1 MNNRY
6 RLVFSRARGMLIP
19 VEETASASRKCGAG
33 ERIVVATVAA
43 VLLVGIPV
51 GSGSAYA
58 QIVPGGANAP
68 KVQQTANGLP
78 QVNVNRPS
86 AAGVS
91 MNSYSQFDVQKNGA
105 VINNSPTIVN
115 TQLAGYVNGNPNY
128 AAGQSARI
136 IVNQVN
142 SANPSQLNGPAE
154 IAGKAATFVL
164 ANPQGISINGGG
176 FINAPR
182 VVLTTGVPNLDANGA
197 LTGYTVTGG
206 NITVSGA
213 GFNASNV
220 DQVDLLARAVQANA
234 AIYAKNLNVVAGANN
249 INHDTLVATPIAGNG
264 APSPVS
270 IDVSQLGGMYAG
282 KILLSSNEF
291 GVGVSNAGV
300 IAAQVGDFTLSAA
313 GVVTLTGRTTASGNV
328 ILNASQGI
336 SNSGTTYAQQS
347 LVASTGGALANSG
360 TMAAQGGLAA
370 NAGSIASSGT
380 LGAGVNGDGVVTQPG
395 ALNLTTTGALS
406 ATGTNLAGGDA
417 HLAGASLNLAGSET
431 SATGNMTL
439 AANAGDANLAGA
451 NVKAGQALAT
461 RASGAVTTDHATLSS
476 GGSQTLDAAALS
488 NRAGQIISGGAL
500 STNVAGAANNTGGVA
515 QAAGAQ
521 SINAGSLDNTGGH
534 ILSLNADGL
543 NLVIGSA
550 LVNGAGGVIGG
561 NGNVSASANTFTNVG
576 QFSALHDAVI
586 RAWGFGNS
594 GSVTAGGLLSA
605 SATGALSNVLGTLS
619 GGTVNVSGASIDNTK
634 GDIDGTSVSVATT
647 GDLVNRSGTIA
658 QSGSGAQTLSAGG
671 KLDNS
676 AGGNIASNAT
686 DLSIKGASVDNDSG
700 AIQHAGTGKLDVSAT
715 GATGGVS
722 SVGGKIASN
731 GSVAIA
737 GQTVDTSRGSATVDL
752 Q

>member
-1 MNNRY
+1 MNKSY

-33 ERIVVATVAA
+33 ESAVVATVAA

-105 VINNSPTIVN
+105 VINNSPTVVN

-142 SANPSQLNGPAE
+142 SANPSQLNGPTE

-164 ANPQGISINGGG
+164 ANPQGISVNGGG

-197 LTGYTVTGG
+197 LAGYTVTGG
-206 NITVSGA
+206 SITVSGA

-300 IAAQVGDFTLSAA
+300 IAAQAGDFTLSAG

-336 SNSGTTYAQQS
+336 NNSGTTYAQQS

-370 NAGSIASSGT
+370 NAGSIASTGT
-380 LGAGVNGDGVVTQPG
+380 LGAGVNGDGVVTEPG
-395 ALNLTTTGALS
+395 ALNLNATGALS

-417 HLAGASLNLAGSET
+417 V
-431 SATGNMTL
+431 GN
-439 AANAGDANLAGA
+439 
-451 NVKAGQALAT
+451 
-461 RASGAVTTDHATLSS
+461 
-476 GGSQTLDAAALS
+476 
-488 NRAGQIISGGAL
+488 
-500 STNVAGAANNTGGVA
+500 
-515 QAAGAQ
+515 
-521 SINAGSLDNTGGH
+521 GSL
-534 ILSLNADGL
+534 
-543 NLVIGSA
+543 
-550 LVNGAGGVIGG
+550 
-561 NGNVSASANTFTNVG
+561 VG
-576 QFSALHDAVI
+576 DDW
-586 RAWGFGNS
+586 R
-594 GSVTAGGLLSA
+594 
-605 SATGALSNVLGTLS
+605 
-619 GGTVNVSGASIDNTK
+619 
-634 GDIDGTSVSVATT
+634 
-647 GDLVNRSGTIA
+647 
-658 QSGSGAQTLSAGG
+658 
-671 KLDNS
+671 
-676 AGGNIASNAT
+676 
-686 DLSIKGASVDNDSG
+686 
-700 AIQHAGTGKLDVSAT
+700 
-715 GATGGVS
+715 
-722 SVGGKIASN
+722 
-731 GSVAIA
+731 
-737 GQTVDTSRGSATVDL
+737 
-752 Q
+752 